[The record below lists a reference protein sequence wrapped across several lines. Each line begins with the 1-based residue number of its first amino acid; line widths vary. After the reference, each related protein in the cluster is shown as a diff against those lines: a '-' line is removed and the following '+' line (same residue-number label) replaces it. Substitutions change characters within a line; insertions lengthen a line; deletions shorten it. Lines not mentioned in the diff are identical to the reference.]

1 MNRIAIVGHPASGY
15 QDIEHTLHQ
24 CGMQSAF
31 PSRRDNLLPQDI
43 TAALCKAHAAPAV
56 QIPTE
61 EADLAPLAV
70 GPLWN
75 GMAMDLMLGNLD
87 QELWGWADPQ
97 TLYTLDYWQ
106 TLDPKLTFVLVY
118 DEPHRALMQ
127 ASAQLQPPTLP
138 DARRILDNWTAYN
151 GALLHFY
158 LRHRDRCL
166 LVHAQQVRRA
176 ADRYVQQL
184 QPLLDTPLLRRPAP
198 DFAPQT
204 ADAARPSALAP
215 SSASSLQTLLPSQ
228 RLSDI
233 ADLTGLE
240 IGCLQ
245 DTLQASATERHLL
258 TDILKTEHQA
268 SLQRY
273 AELQASAS
281 LPLDPPMHGPTQAV
295 DAWNAWTQQ
304 RAMTA
309 NLANR
314 LHGVYQDTVQQLDA
328 TAAAHAQQNAQWQ
341 SRLEGEE
348 ARRHAEQARHHQ
360 VLSEREQ
367 LLQSAHDENQ
377 RLHEQAKQFADQ
389 QRAGSQQ
396 LNEREQQLQSAKEES
411 QLLLDQLHQVQL
423 ALEQQY
429 LEKKALETHQPAPA
443 SSQAHQELAEEN
455 AMLLDQLQQ
464 AQDELERYYLENQ
477 KLQNGG
483 VLPNPNLYGAA
494 ERVKQQLDYRLGA
507 IMLKH
512 SRSLRGWLSL
522 PRALAAEKRAYEQE
536 SQSDCI
542 RHPLHAYRDAQEAE
556 RIKRHLSYRLGH
568 TLLKHSG
575 SPIRWITL
583 PFALSRQITVFR
595 AQRS

>member
-15 QDIEHTLHQ
+15 QDIEHTLRQ
-24 CGMQSAF
+24 CGMQPAH
-31 PSRRDNLLPQDI
+31 PSRRDSLLPQDI

-61 EADLAPLAV
+61 EADLTPLAV

-127 ASAQLQPPTLP
+127 AGAELQPPTLP
-138 DARRILDNWTAYN
+138 EARRILDNWTAYN

-184 QPLLDTPLLRRPAP
+184 QPLLDTPLQHLPAQ
-198 DFAPQT
+198 DLAPQT
-204 ADAARPSALAP
+204 AAPALAP
-215 SSASSLQTLLPSQ
+215 DSASSIQTLLPAQ
-228 RLSDI
+228 RLNDI
-233 ADLTGLE
+233 AGLIGLE
-240 IGCLQ
+240 IGCLR

-258 TDILKTEHQA
+258 TDLLKTEHQA

-281 LPLDPPMHGPTQAV
+281 LPLDPPMHGQIQTV

-314 LHGVYQDTVQQLDA
+314 LHVAYQETARQLA
-328 TAAAHAQQNAQWQ
+328 AAAAAHAQQDAQWQ
-341 SRLEGEE
+341 
-348 ARRHAEQARHHQ
+348 ARHDQ
-360 VLSEREQ
+360 ALSEHEQ
-367 LLQSAHDENQ
+367 QLQSAHDENQ
-377 RLHEQAKQFADQ
+377 RLHEQARQLTDQ
-389 QRAGSQQ
+389 QRTGTQQ
-396 LNEREQQLQSAKEES
+396 LSEREQQLQSAQEEN
-411 QLLLDQLHQVQL
+411 QMLLDQLHQVQL

-429 LEKKALETHQPAPA
+429 LEKKALETRQPGQEDMLQQGAAQQTHQA
-443 SSQAHQELAEEN
+443 LVEEN

-507 IMLKH
+507 VMLKH

-522 PRALAAEKRAYEQE
+522 PRALAAEKRAYERE
-536 SQSDCI
+536 SQSEGI
-542 RHPLHAYRDAQEAE
+542 RQPLHAYRDAQEAE

-568 TLLKHSG
+568 TLLKHGG

-583 PFALSRQITVFR
+583 PFALGRQVTAFR